1 MGFGGSGGGAGS
13 IQTSTDVAL
22 STLTNNDM
30 LTYDTSSAKWMN
42 ESLIGKAAT
51 ATGGG
56 NETVQFLNSQSGAVT
71 LNTVN
76 GNVFSVGLSGNVT
89 FTFTNTAVNKAC
101 SFALYIYAA
110 SGKTITWPT
119 GIKWLGGTA
128 PTLAGSGASPDVLV
142 FETLNGT
149 TWHGTFVGNFA

>member
-1 MGFGGSGGGAGS
+1 MSFGSGGGGNGS
-13 IQTSTDVAL
+13 ISTDTDVNLSNAATDDFLRYDSSSSKWTNTPLVGKVAL
-22 STLTNNDM
+22 ATN
-30 LTYDTSSAKWMN
+30 
-42 ESLIGKAAT
+42 
-51 ATGGG
+51 GGQ
-56 NETVQFLNSQSGAVT
+56 ETVSFLSTQSGAVT

-89 FTFTNTAVNKAC
+89 FTFTNTTLNKAS

-128 PTLAGSGASPDVLV
+128 PTLAGSGANPDVLI
-142 FETLNGT
+142 FETLNGS